1 MNKFQL
7 AVKTL
12 LVFILALATFTVFA
26 GLSVGFSSA
35 GRGSIIV
42 TVTTR
47 GDFDSFRVN
56 VSGTNL
62 SATCTNPA
70 GNIAPGKKAISYA
83 DFVQYQSPTRENGT
97 NTYTVEVPGPLVTT
111 SSRDAGCPNDNWWV
125 SRVTGTLN
133 INVSVIEGTNGRVR
147 TFSVTCPNYD
157 SSSDVIVCQ

>member
-12 LVFILALATFTVFA
+12 LVLILALATFTVFA
-26 GLSVGFSSA
+26 GLTVGFSSA

-62 SATCTNPA
+62 RATCTNPA

-111 SSRDAGCPNDNWWV
+111 SSRDAGCPNDNWSV
-125 SRVTGTLN
+125 SRVTGRLS
-133 INVSVIEGTNGRVR
+133 INVSIVEGTNGRVR